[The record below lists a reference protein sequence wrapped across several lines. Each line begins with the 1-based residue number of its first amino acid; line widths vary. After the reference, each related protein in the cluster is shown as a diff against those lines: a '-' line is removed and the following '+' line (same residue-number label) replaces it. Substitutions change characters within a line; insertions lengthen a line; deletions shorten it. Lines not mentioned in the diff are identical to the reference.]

1 MNDPKLSEY
10 VDQLKKAMK
19 GIGTDEDSLI
29 KVTIQ
34 HPLNTRLKIK
44 AQYKSTYGRDLLDD
58 FKSDLSG
65 DFLDLMIALYTGIYE
80 YDAYQ
85 CHRAIE
91 GVGTDEDT
99 LIEII
104 GTRPGWM
111 LKKIKEEYKKYY
123 NVELEKDVE
132 GDTSFNFK
140 KLLISI
146 LQCNRSQNK
155 NPDEQ
160 KCIQIAEELY
170 NAGENKL
177 GTDEQV
183 FNKYLGN
190 CSPAELMSIA
200 RVYHKKYGK
209 SIIKAVES
217 EFSGNI
223 SKLIKTIFY
232 ANISPSEYF
241 ATRIRDAVKG
251 LGTKEKILT
260 RVVVTRNE
268 IDIKEMREYYKL
280 LYSRDMIEDIKSDTS
295 GDYRKLLVG
304 LIDK

>member
-1 MNDPKLSEY
+1 MTDPKLSEY

-19 GIGTDEDSLI
+19 GLGTDEDSLI

-34 HPLNTRLKIK
+34 HPLITRLKIK

-65 DFLDLMIALYTGIYE
+65 DFLDLMIALYTDIYE
-80 YDAYQ
+80 FDANQ

-91 GVGTDEDT
+91 GLGTDEDT

-111 LKKIKEEYKKYY
+111 LKKVKEEYKRIY
-123 NVELEKDVE
+123 NVDLEKDVE
-132 GDTSFNFK
+132 DDTSFNFK
-140 KLLISI
+140 KLLITL

-155 NPDEQ
+155 NPDKQ

-170 NAGENKL
+170 NAGEKKL
-177 GTDEQV
+177 GTNEQV
-183 FNKYLGN
+183 FNKYFGN
-190 CSPAELMSIA
+190 CSPAELMTIA
-200 RVYHKKYGK
+200 REYHKKYGK
-209 SIIKAVES
+209 SLIKVIES

-223 SKLIKTIFY
+223 AKLIKTIFY
-232 ANISPSEYF
+232 ANISPTEYF

-251 LGTKEKILT
+251 LGTKERILT
-260 RVVVTRNE
+260 RVIVTRNE

-280 LYSRDMIEDIKSDTS
+280 LYSKDMIEDIKSDTS
-295 GDYRKLLVG
+295 GDYKKLLIG
-304 LIDK
+304 LADK

>member
-1 MNDPKLSEY
+1 MADQKLSEY
-10 VDQLKKAMK
+10 VAQLKKAMK
-19 GIGTDEDSLI
+19 GLGTDEDSLI

-34 HPLNTRLKIK
+34 HPLSTRLKIK

-65 DFLDLMIALYTGIYE
+65 DFLDLMIALYTNIYE

-85 CHRAIE
+85 CHQAIE
-91 GVGTDEDT
+91 GLGTDEDT

-111 LKKIKEEYKKYY
+111 LKKIKEEYKKKY
-123 NVELEKDVE
+123 NVDLEKDVE

-140 KLLISI
+140 KLLITL

-155 NPDEQ
+155 NPDKQ

-170 NAGENKL
+170 NAGEKKL
-177 GTDEQV
+177 GTNEQV
-183 FNKYLGN
+183 FNKYFGN
-190 CSPAELMSIA
+190 CSPAELMTIA
-200 RVYHKKYGK
+200 REYHRKYGK
-209 SIIKAVES
+209 SLIKVIES

-223 SKLIKTIFY
+223 EKLIKTIFY
-232 ANISPSEYF
+232 ANISPTEYF

-251 LGTKEKILT
+251 VGTKEKILT

-280 LYSRDMIEDIKSDTS
+280 LYSKDMIEDIKSDTS
-295 GDYRKLLVG
+295 GDYRKLLIG
-304 LIDK
+304 LVDK